1 MLTGRSVRSV
11 SSASSVAPLFTNNAL
26 ALPRNAFRA
35 DPASMKHYDQSY
47 FHRWYRD
54 PKTRVI
60 TPADTR
66 RKAHLAVAAAEYMLG
81 RPVRTVLDVGAGE
94 GAWLSGLRAVRPEV
108 RYTGVDPSEYVV
120 RRFGKRRNIHR
131 GTFGAL
137 DEVGLL
143 SGMYDLIVCS
153 GVVNYLS
160 RPELKR
166 GLEVIAAVLAGV
178 AFIEV
183 WTTEDDVIGDR
194 RGWQQHTPAY
204 YRDIFRAAGLVACG
218 MHCYVG
224 PALADETAALE
235 RAD

>member
-1 MLTGRSVRSV
+1 
-11 SSASSVAPLFTNNAL
+11 
-26 ALPRNAFRA
+26 
-35 DPASMKHYDQSY
+35 MKHYDKSY
-47 FHRWYRD
+47 FHRWYRN

-60 TPADTR
+60 TPGDTK
-66 RKAHLAVAAAEYMLG
+66 RKAHLAVSAAEYMLG

-94 GAWLSGLRAVRPEV
+94 GTWLPALRAIRPSV

-120 RRFGKRRNIHR
+120 RRFGRRRNIHW

-137 DEVGLL
+137 DAPGLL
-143 SGMYDLIVCS
+143 SGTYDLIICC

-160 RPELKR
+160 GRELER

-183 WTTEDDVIGDR
+183 WTTADDVVGDR
-194 RGWQQHTPAY
+194 RGWQEHTGAY
-204 YRDIFRAAGLVACG
+204 YRRIFRQAGLVACG

-224 PALADETAALE
+224 PTLAEEAAELE
-235 RAD
+235 RTW